1 MIREGVGIIKPVFE
15 GTIKW
20 PYEGTSLTKKEL
32 ARRQIKSR
40 KKSIN
45 KIQKEIDFLRK
56 YR

>member
-1 MIREGVGIIKPVFE
+1 MTFFDKYIKPVFE